1 MGGPVPPSQTV
12 TVSNAGGGTL
22 GWTAS
27 SNAPWLVVSPA
38 SGTAPF
44 SLAISVNP
52 WNLAAGT
59 YSGTV
64 TVSASGAA
72 SQVITVTLTV
82 TAPVPS
88 IGAIVNAA
96 SFRAGMVPGGL
107 GTLFG
112 KNLSLAAGTE
122 FPGGAT
128 SYKGVTVTVEGH
140 RVPLLALSNVGGQEQ
155 INFQAPF
162 ELGTPALARVEVNSG
177 GRIAA
182 LQNVP
187 VLRAQPGVFE
197 YALPGSGVTHAAAV
211 KPDGSVVDLGN
222 PVLRGEPISIFL
234 TGMGPLL
241 PVLQTGQIG
250 PADPPAVTY
259 LQPVVRIAGQEAQVL
274 FSGYAPGF
282 LGLYQINVVM
292 ADTTPSGLVSLDVVV
307 DGVPSQTSKIAVR

>member
-1 MGGPVPPSQTV
+1 M
-12 TVSNAGGGTL
+12 
-22 GWTAS
+22 
-27 SNAPWLVVSPA
+27 
-38 SGTAPF
+38 
-44 SLAISVNP
+44 
-52 WNLAAGT
+52 
-59 YSGTV
+59 
-64 TVSASGAA
+64 VSASGAA

-82 TAPVPS
+82 TAPAPS

-107 GTLFG
+107 ATLFG
-112 KNLSLAAGTE
+112 KNLSLAAGAE

-128 SYKGVTVTVEGH
+128 SYKGLTLTVDGH

-155 INFQAPF
+155 ISFQVPF

-197 YALPGSGVTHAAAV
+197 YTPPGSGVRHAAAV
-211 KPDGSVVDLGN
+211 KPDGSVVGPAN
-222 PVLRGEPISIFL
+222 PVSPGEPVSIFL
-234 TGMGPLL
+234 TGMGPVL
-241 PVLQTGQIG
+241 PVVLTGQPG
-250 PADPPAVTY
+250 PANPLAVTW
-259 LQPVVRIAGQEAQVL
+259 LQPTVGIGGIGAEVL

-282 LGLYQINVVM
+282 LGLYQINVVIPYS
-292 ADTTPSGLVSLDVVV
+292 APSGLVNLDVVV